1 MLKKIK
7 KFIIKLLLD
16 KEIEKELIDLRIIKY
31 FEDDGF
37 NFSAEDTERLWK
49 KIAKENPILYKWIS
63 SRQNFLLKQIW
74 VNSSNPEIL
83 RAIALEWEII
93 KKIIEKEEKIMY
105 NTKTEKEEKQ
115 KVPNIQEIKQ
125 KLKELNR
132 A

>member
-1 MLKKIK
+1 MFKKIK

-31 FEDDGF
+31 FDEDGF

-83 RAIALEWEII
+83 RAIALEWEVI
-93 KKIIEKEEKIMY
+93 KKIIEKEDKSVY
-105 NTKTEKEEKQ
+105 NIITKDKEDK
-115 KVPNIQEIKQ
+115 KTPNVEEIKQ

>member
-16 KEIEKELIDLRIIKY
+16 REIEKELIDLRIIKY
-31 FEDDGF
+31 FDEDGF

-83 RAIALEWEII
+83 RAIALEWEVI
-93 KKIIEKEEKIMY
+93 KKIIEKEEKMIY
-105 NTKTEKEEKQ
+105 NIKTENEEKQ
-115 KVPNIQEIKQ
+115 KMPNIQEIKQ